1 MPRDFFVPKI
11 REMEGFAIT
20 SRDYAKLGFVLS
32 AIKRGRDMAS
42 QKNKINVFE
51 GVQVRKAWD
60 EEKEKWWFSIVDVV
74 WLLTDQ
80 TTPRG
85 ASNYWAKLKERLKAE
100 GSELLTNCQQLKL
113 PAPDGKM
120 RLTDVADTEQVLRLV
135 QSIPSKKAE
144 PFKMWLAKV
153 GNERLDETI
162 DPELSFE
169 RAVQNYRRL
178 GYSEDWINQR
188 IKTIEVRKALTDEW
202 DKSGVKAGEGYAALT
217 DLMTKTWS
225 GLTTKEY
232 KQYKGLKKESLRDNM
247 TNVELILNML
257 AEASATDLSTEKQ
270 PKGFQEAAK
279 VAEAGA
285 RTAKAAREQHEKEKG
300 KSAISPL
307 NAKHLAQK
315 KKPKLG

>member
-1 MPRDFFVPKI
+1 MQAGIPRLIFNPN
-11 REMEGFAIT
+11 
-20 SRDYAKLGFVLS
+20 SRHCAKLKFVFNVG
-32 AIKRGRDMAS
+32 KRGCGMVS

-51 GVQVRKAWD
+51 GVQVRTTWD

-74 WLLTDQ
+74 WLLTEQ
-80 TTPRG
+80 TTARG

-162 DPELSFE
+162 DPELSFG
-169 RAVQNYRRL
+169 RAIQNYRRL

-232 KQYKGLKKESLRDNM
+232 KQFKGLRKESLRDNM
-247 TNVELILNML
+247 TNIELILNML
-257 AEASATDLSTEKQ
+257 AEASATNISAKEQ
-270 PKGFQEAAK
+270 PKGFHESAA
-279 VAEAGA
+279 VAKGGA
-285 RTAKAAREQHEKEKG
+285 EVAKAARAQLEKRIGE
-300 KSAISPL
+300 SAISPQ
-307 NAKHLAQK
+307 NAKQIAQK
-315 KKPKLG
+315 KNLKLS